1 MITKIIEVAL
11 ESKTMG
17 DATLFTPEEM
27 FQKQLNKGLKPMK
40 IPKYVKEYFNN
51 RKKYQQPRKANK
63 SVGDST

>member
-1 MITKIIEVAL
+1 MILKTIEMAL
-11 ESKTMG
+11 EIKPAGEGS
-17 DATLFTPEEM
+17 DISPEEKRLLR
-27 FQKQLNKGLKPMK
+27 FNNTKPMK